1 MPLLART
8 VLSPLTIEI
17 SDGAIDR
24 LGSVVTDAR
33 ISSGQVAVALGPGMG
48 PQLADRV
55 QATLPAAEIITI
67 EAGSQEAAIAL
78 ADRFKT
84 HAFDAVVGIGGGKV
98 LDTVKYAAM
107 LQGMPM
113 VAVATSLAHDG
124 LASPVSTLTRNGVSI
139 SYGVHTPIAVIVDIG
154 LVLQSPGTQ
163 TRGGVGDAL
172 SNLSAIAD
180 WELSHEISGEPI
192 DGLAVALART
202 GGDAILSHPGDIDDP
217 DFVATL
223 ANSLILGG
231 FAMAVAG
238 SSRPCSG
245 ACHELW
251 HAMSALFPDQAP
263 SHGYGAGIG
272 ALYATFLRTRY
283 AETGNGDMTNFHRL
297 SAALARHG
305 LPRVP
310 SEIGLTTEQFAAAI
324 EFAPATRPGRF
335 TILEHLALDAGAI
348 ATAVKEYID
357 AVG

>member
-8 VLSPLTIEI
+8 ILSPLTIEI
-17 SDGAIDR
+17 SKGALDR
-24 LGSVVTDAR
+24 LGAVVADAR
-33 ISSGQVAVALGPGMG
+33 ISGGQVAAVLGPGIG
-48 PQLADRV
+48 SHLGDRV
-55 QATLPAAEIITI
+55 RAALPSADILTI
-67 EAGSQEAAIAL
+67 EPGTQEAALKL
-78 ADRFKT
+78 ADQFKT
-84 HAFDAVVGIGGGKV
+84 NAYDAVVGIGGGKV
-98 LDTVKYAAM
+98 LDTVKFAAM

-139 SYGVHTPIAVIVDIG
+139 SYGVHIPIAVIVDLG
-154 LVLQSPGTQ
+154 LVLQSPDTQ

-172 SNLSAIAD
+172 SNISAIAD
-180 WELSHEISGEPI
+180 WQLSHDVSGEPI
-192 DGLAVALART
+192 DGLAVALASS
-202 GGDAILSHPGDIDDP
+202 GADAILNHPGTIGDE

-238 SSRPCSG
+238 SSRPSSG
-245 ACHELW
+245 ACHEIW
-251 HAMSALFPDQAP
+251 HATASLFPGQV

-272 ALYATFLRTRY
+272 ALFATFLRTRY
-283 AETGNGDMTNFHRL
+283 ANRTAADVTTFDRL

-310 SEIGLTTEQFAAAI
+310 SEIGLTSEQFAAAI
-324 EFAPATRPGRF
+324 ELAPATRPGRF

-357 AVG
+357 AIG